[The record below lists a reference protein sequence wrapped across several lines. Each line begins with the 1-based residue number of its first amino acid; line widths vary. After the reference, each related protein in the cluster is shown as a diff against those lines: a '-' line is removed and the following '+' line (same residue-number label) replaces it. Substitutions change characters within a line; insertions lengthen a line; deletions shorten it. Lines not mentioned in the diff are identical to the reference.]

1 MKRFIFATHNSNKAQ
16 EVAGMLDGKIEVQCL
31 KDLNIE
37 IDIPEPHDSLEKNAR
52 EKSTTIHSITGNA
65 CFGEDT
71 GLEVEI
77 LSGAP
82 GVKTARFAGEQAT
95 TSQNIDLLLEKLQ
108 DQSNRKARFR
118 TIISLV
124 TEKGEEHIFEGI
136 CEGKIATQK
145 SGTQGFGYDPVFI
158 PDGSDVP
165 FAEMSMEEKNKFS
178 HRKKAMAKLLD
189 FIQTKYGES

>member
-1 MKRFIFATHNSNKAQ
+1 MKRFIFATHNSNKAL
-16 EVAGMLDGKIEVQCL
+16 EVSSMLDSKIVVQSL

-52 EKSTTIHSITGNA
+52 EKSTTIHSITANA

-71 GLEVEI
+71 GLEVEV

-82 GVKTARFAGEQAT
+82 GVKTARFAGEHAT

-108 DQSNRKARFR
+108 DQSNRNARFR
-118 TIISLV
+118 TIISLI
-124 TEKGEEHIFEGI
+124 TENGDEHIFEGI

-145 SGTQGFGYDPVFI
+145 SGTQGFGDDPVFI
-158 PDGSDVP
+158 PNGSDVP
-165 FAEMSMEEKNKFS
+165 FAEMNMEEKNKFS

-189 FIQTKYGES
+189 FIQTKYG